1 MFDIFIRRPV
11 LSCVISLLILL
22 LGLRA
27 LSDLPVRQYPDMTNT
42 TITVTT
48 AYPGADADLMQGFV
62 TQPLQTSIAS
72 AGGID
77 YITSTNSAGTSVI
90 TVYVTLNYDPNAA
103 LTGVMAKVNAV
114 RSQLPS
120 EIQDP
125 VIVKN
130 TGDTISALYL
140 SFFSANHSSEEI
152 TDYLLRVIQPQ
163 LAVVPG
169 VASPDILGEQ
179 KFAMRIWIDPKKMAL
194 FDITSADV
202 QNALLSNNVQSAAGN
217 TKGYFDIVSVSA
229 KTDINSVEDFNKMVV
244 KSTEKGL
251 VRLSD
256 IGHVEMG
263 AENANSNV
271 LNDNNA
277 AVFIG
282 VSVTPEANP
291 LTVVS
296 EIQKRVPDIQREL
309 PSGMSM
315 LVAYDSTV
323 FINESI
329 NEVMKTIGEAAIIV
343 MVVIFLFMG
352 SFRSVFIPLITMP
365 LSIIGVMFVLLVMGF
380 SINLLTLLALVLA
393 IGLVVDDAI
402 VVVENVHR
410 HIEEGKTPFQAAL
423 VGTREIATPVISMTI
438 TLAAVYAPIGMMGGL
453 TGSLFKEFALTLAGA
468 VVVSGVIA
476 LTLSPMMCS
485 KLLKHDSNTEGLAA
499 KLDRV
504 FDKVRSGYEKF
515 LGVSLNN
522 RPAVVL
528 FALIIFV
535 SLIFLFLSTSSELA
549 PEEDQGAVFAQTTGP
564 ASANADYMLAYGKQ
578 LGDILDGVPEKET
591 SFVISGTPTT
601 HQGIA
606 AVLLKP
612 WGERDRNQKE
622 IQTEVQ
628 GKFDRIP
635 GVKAS
640 AFALP
645 ALPGASGLPIQFVI
659 STQSEYTTLFE
670 VSDAVLQKAT
680 DSGMFIFID
689 TDLKYDNPQTVV
701 HIDRD
706 KAANYGVTMQDIG
719 TTLATMMGENYTNYM
734 SIQGRSYEVIPETP
748 RVNRLT
754 PEMLKQ
760 FYVKTRTGTSIPLSN
775 IVSIERKVQPTTLNQ
790 FGQMNSATISGVPM
804 PGVTTGDAL
813 AYLEQV
819 TRDNAPEGFSVDY
832 AGPSRQYV
840 QEGNALVATFAFA
853 LMIIFLVLAAQFESF
868 RDPIVILVSVPLSIC
883 GALIP
888 LALGVATMNIY
899 SQVGLVTLIGLISKH
914 GILICEVAKE
924 NQEKEGMNKVEAVAA
939 AAAIRLRPILMTT
952 AAMVA
957 GLFPLLFASG
967 AGSSSRFSIA
977 IVVVTGLL
985 VGTLFT
991 LFVLPVVYTFIAQDH
1006 KAEKRDEEMEETAE
1020 DGGDATPP
1028 EPAPQ

>member
-11 LSCVISLLILL
+11 LATVISLLIFL
-22 LGLRA
+22 LGMKA
-27 LSDLPVRQYPDMTNT
+27 LSDLPVRQYPNMTNT

-48 AYPGADADLMQGFV
+48 TYAGADADLMQGFV

-77 YITSTNSAGTSVI
+77 YITSVNSSGVSTI

-120 EIQDP
+120 GIQDP

-130 TGDTISALYL
+130 TGDTVAALYL
-140 SFFSANHSSEEI
+140 AFTSKNHSSEEI
-152 TDYLLRVIQPQ
+152 TDYLLRVIQPR

-169 VASPDILGEQ
+169 VASPDILGEM
-179 KFAMRIWIDPKKMAL
+179 KFAMRIWLDPKKMAQ
-194 FDITSADV
+194 FGVTSQEV
-202 QNALLSNNVQSAAGN
+202 QTALLNNNVQSAAGN
-217 TKGYFDIVSVSA
+217 IKGYFNIIPVSA
-229 KTDINSVEDFNKMVV
+229 KTDINTVEDFNKMVV
-244 KSTEKGL
+244 KTTPTGL
-251 VRLSD
+251 IRLSD

-263 AENANSNV
+263 SENANSGV
-271 LNDNNA
+271 MSKGKA
-277 AVFIG
+277 AVFIA

-291 LTVVS
+291 LTVV
-296 EIQKRVPDIQREL
+296 EAVNKIIPDIQREL
-309 PSGMSM
+309 PTGMSM
-315 LVAYDSTV
+315 EVAYDSTV

-329 NEVMKTIGEAAIIV
+329 HEVMKTIVEAALIV

-352 SFRSVFIPLITMP
+352 SFRSVFIPLVTMP
-365 LSIIGVMFVLLVMGF
+365 LSIVGVMFVLLMMGF

-423 VGTREIATPVISMTI
+423 IGTREIAGPVISMTI
-438 TLAAVYAPIGMMGGL
+438 TLAAVYAPIGMMGGM
-453 TGSLFKEFALTLAGA
+453 TGALFKEFALTLAGA

-485 KLLKHDSNTEGLAA
+485 KLLKHDDNEDGLAA

-504 FDKVRSGYEKF
+504 FDRIRRGYQKF
-515 LGVSLNN
+515 LGACLNN

-528 FALIIFV
+528 FAGIIFV

-549 PEEDQGAVFAQTTGP
+549 PEEDQGVVFAQTTGP
-564 ASANADYMLAYGKQ
+564 ASANFDYMATYGKE
-578 LGDILDGVPEKET
+578 LSDILESTPEGIT
-591 SFVISGTPTT
+591 SFVVSGTPTT

-612 WGERDRNQKE
+612 WSQRSRTQKE
-622 IQTEVQ
+622 IQTEAQ
-628 GKFDRIP
+628 EKFNRIP
-635 GVKAS
+635 GVQTV

-645 ALPGASGLPIQFVI
+645 SLPGPSGLPIQFVI
-659 STQSEYTTLFE
+659 TTQSGYETLFE
-670 VSDAVLQKAT
+670 VSQAVLQKAME
-680 DSGMFIFID
+680 SGLFIFID
-689 TDLKYDNPQTVV
+689 SDLKYDNPQTVV
-701 HIDRD
+701 SIDRD

-719 TTLATMMGENYTNYM
+719 TALATMMGENYTNYM

-748 RVNRLT
+748 RINRLI
-754 PEMLKQ
+754 PEMLTQ
-760 FYVKTRTGTSIPLSN
+760 FYVRTASDIAIPLSN
-775 IVSIERKVQPTTLNQ
+775 LVSISHRTQPTTLNQ
-790 FGQMNSATISGVPM
+790 FGQMNAATLSGVTM
-804 PGVTTGDAL
+804 PGVTMGDAL
-813 AYLEQV
+813 AFLEQ
-819 TRDNAPEGFSVDY
+819 TTKELSPEGFAMDY
-832 AGPSRQYV
+832 GGSSRQFI
-840 QEGNALVATFAFA
+840 QEGSALVATFVFA
-853 LMIIFLVLAAQFESF
+853 LMIIYLVLAAQFESF
-868 RDPIVILVSVPLSIC
+868 RDPIVILISVPLSMC
-883 GALIP
+883 GALLP
-888 LALGVATMNIY
+888 LALGMATMNIY

-914 GILICEVAKE
+914 GILICEVARE
-924 NQEKEGMNKVEAVAA
+924 NQELHGMNRMEAVAA

-952 AAMVA
+952 SAMVA
-957 GLFPLLFASG
+957 GLFPLLYATG

-991 LFVLPVVYTFIAQDH
+991 LFVLPVVYTFIAEARKHEKPEDAA
-1006 KAEKRDEEMEETAE
+1006 AEGAIQPETS
-1020 DGGDATPP
+1020 GH
-1028 EPAPQ
+1028 